1 MKRFNVLPV
10 ILLCASILTL
20 TACQSTQT
28 NSPSDPSS
36 AQSTVSEDPGGES
49 SKLPDEDVSS
59 AGSNTEQKDL
69 PEYQPGSIQ
78 LVPQEQD
85 DYEFERKYRITYY
98 RIWGEFTE
106 CLSEEQKQ
114 DYTEWV
120 ENYSKQNEYGK
131 KTE

>member
-59 AGSNTEQKDL
+59 AGSNTEQKDFWNIS
-69 PEYQPGSIQ
+69 P
-78 LVPQEQD
+78 VPFSLYPKSKTTMNLNANTELHII
-85 DYEFERKYRITYY
+85 EF
-98 RIWGEFTE
+98 GES
-106 CLSEEQKQ
+106 LQSA
-114 DYTEWV
+114 
-120 ENYSKQNEYGK
+120 
-131 KTE
+131 